1 MTAPKM
7 HRTDAACLAQLLRHD
22 GPITGRAAML
32 QWDWSPTA
40 LIRMDTNGLL
50 ARDLFDNRSY
60 YRLTPNG
67 LAIAQ
72 AHEAAAQAVSGA

>member
-1 MTAPKM
+1 MTAPKL
-7 HRTDAACLAQLLRHD
+7 HNTDAACLAQLLRHD

-40 LIRMDTNGLL
+40 LIRMHTSGLL
-50 ARDLFDNRSY
+50 ARNLYDNHDH
-60 YRLTPNG
+60 YRLTPDG

-72 AHEAAAQAVSGA
+72 AHEAAAQAVGGV